1 MNIEKLI
8 KDLKSW
14 KTTVLGIISGLMII
28 LPQIQNLLD
37 GDPETV
43 FSETI
48 LMTGFA
54 LMGLGIASKDGDKTS
69 KELGLDEGD

>member
-1 MNIEKLI
+1 MNIEKLV

-14 KTTVLGIISGLMII
+14 KTTALGFISGLLII

-48 LMTGFA
+48 CMTGIA
-54 LMGLGIASKDGDKTS
+54 LMGLGITAKDGDKTS
-69 KELGLDEGD
+69 KELGLD

>member
-1 MNIEKLI
+1 MNLEKLM

-14 KTTVLGIISGLMII
+14 KTTALGFIGGLMII

-43 FSETI
+43 FSETVC
-48 LMTGFA
+48 MTGLA
-54 LMGLGIASKDGDKTS
+54 LMGLGITAKDGDMTS
-69 KELGLDEGD
+69 EELGLD

>member
-1 MNIEKLI
+1 MNIAKLI

-14 KTTVLGIISGLMII
+14 KTTLLGIISGLLII
-28 LPQIQNLLD
+28 LPQVQNLLD

-48 LMTGFA
+48 LMTGLA
-54 LMGLGIASKDGDKTS
+54 LMGLGISAKDGDKSTEDVS
-69 KELGLDEGD
+69 

>member
-8 KDLKSW
+8 KDIKSW
-14 KTTVLGIISGLMII
+14 KTTALGVISGLLMI

-43 FSETI
+43 FSETVI
-48 LMTGFA
+48 MTGLA
-54 LMGLGIASKDGDKTS
+54 LMGLGVTAKDGDKSTEDVS
-69 KELGLDEGD
+69 Q